1 MKCTQTGRCL
11 IERVCSSPEETE
23 ALGENLGRSL
33 KPGSV
38 IALRGG
44 LGAGKTCL
52 VKGIARGLGI
62 SECITSPTYT
72 IINEY
77 LGAVIRDIKDAV
89 IQDRKVPLYH
99 IDAYR
104 LNGDQDFENTGGGEL
119 TGGNGITVIE
129 WSERI
134 PRSIP
139 PGAISVEI
147 EITGPLERIF
157 RIEGDITL

>member
-1 MKCTQTGRCL
+1 MRPECL
-11 IERVCSSPEETE
+11 PLPQTE
-23 ALGENLGRSL
+23 AIGERLARSL

-38 IALRGG
+38 IALKGG

-62 SECITSPTYT
+62 SADITSPTYT

-77 LGAVIRDIKDAV
+77 PPALC
-89 IQDRKVPLYH
+89 H

-104 LNGDQDFENTGGGEL
+104 LSGDEDFYSTGAAE
-119 TGGNGITVIE
+119 TIGNCAVTVIE

-134 PRSIP
+134 PRSVP
-139 PGAISVEI
+139 ADAITVEI
-147 EITGPLERIF
+147 EITGPQNRIF
-157 RIEGDITL
+157 RIGGMAPV